1 MKRTGLIAGL
11 LIIALTAGSVI
22 AFGKSYA
29 RDIYT
34 YDCEILEQRPEQLT
48 KFCAD
53 GGVYVYDITWKS
65 WGYNGAEGTGT
76 YSQNLC
82 EPNCAEG
89 KRVEEQVDLYLSGIE
104 NIEGRRVLRYL
115 SVNTQ
120 NGVLLPSGNS
130 YDNWDVAE
138 FAVKMKDFE
147 NND

>member
-1 MKRTGLIAGL
+1 MKRSGLIVGL
-11 LIIALTAGSVI
+11 IIIALTAGSVI

-120 NGVLLPSGNS
+120 NDVLLPSGNS

-138 FAVKMKDFE
+138 FAVNMKDFE

>member
-11 LIIALTAGSVI
+11 IIIALTAGSVL

-53 GGVYVYDITWKS
+53 AGVYVYNIKWER

-76 YSQNLC
+76 YSENLC
-82 EPNCAEG
+82 EPSCAEG
-89 KRVEEQVDLYLSGIE
+89 TRVEEQVDLYLSGIE
-104 NIEGRRVLRYL
+104 VIEGKRVLRYL
-115 SVNTQ
+115 SVNTR
-120 NGVLLPSGNS
+120 NGILLPNGDP

-138 FAVKMKDFE
+138 FAMNMKDYE
-147 NND
+147 NNE

>member
-48 KFCAD
+48 KYCAD
-53 GGVYVYDITWKS
+53 AGVLIYDITWKR

-76 YSQNLC
+76 YSENLC

-89 KRVEEQVDLYLSGIE
+89 ERVEAKVDLYLSGIE
-104 NIEGRRVLRYL
+104 VIDGKRVLRYL
-115 SVNTQ
+115 SANTR
-120 NGVLLPSGNS
+120 NGEVLPNGDT
-130 YDNWDVAE
+130 YVDWDVAE
-138 FAVKMKDFE
+138 FAISMKDFE
-147 NND
+147 SSE

>member
-1 MKRTGLIAGL
+1 MKRSGLIAGL
-11 LIIALTAGSVI
+11 IIIALTAGSVI

-138 FAVKMKDFE
+138 FAVNMKDFE

>member
-1 MKRTGLIAGL
+1 MKRSGLIVGL
-11 LIIALTAGSVI
+11 IIIALTAGSVF

-29 RDIYT
+29 KDIYT

-53 GGVYVYDITWKS
+53 AGVYVYGIKWKS

-89 KRVEEQVDLYLSGIE
+89 TRVEEQVDLYLSGIE
-104 NIEGRRVLRYL
+104 VIEGKRVLRYL
-115 SVNTQ
+115 SVNTR
-120 NGVLLPSGNS
+120 NGALLPNGDS

-138 FAVKMKDFE
+138 FVVKMKEFE
-147 NND
+147 NNG

>member
-1 MKRTGLIAGL
+1 MKRSGLIAGL
-11 LIIALTAGSVI
+11 IIIALTAGSVF

-53 GGVYVYDITWKS
+53 AGVYVYGIKWKS

-89 KRVEEQVDLYLSGIE
+89 TRVEEQVDLYLSGIE
-104 NIEGRRVLRYL
+104 VIGGKRVLRYL
-115 SVNTQ
+115 SVNTR
-120 NGVLLPSGNS
+120 NGALLPNGDS

-138 FAVKMKDFE
+138 FVVKMKEFE
-147 NND
+147 NNG

>member
-1 MKRTGLIAGL
+1 MKRSGLIAGL
-11 LIIALTAGSVI
+11 IIIALTAGSVI

>member
-1 MKRTGLIAGL
+1 MKRSGLIAGL
-11 LIIALTAGSVI
+11 VIIALIACSVL

-34 YDCEILEQRPEQLT
+34 YNCEILEQRPEQLT

-53 GGVYVYDITWKS
+53 GGVYVYDIKWKS

-104 NIEGRRVLRYL
+104 IIEGRRVLRYL
-115 SVNTQ
+115 SVNTL
-120 NGVLLPSGNS
+120 NGALLPSGNS

-138 FAVKMKDFE
+138 FAVMMNK
-147 NND
+147 N

>member
-1 MKRTGLIAGL
+1 MKRSGLIAGL
-11 LIIALTAGSVI
+11 IIIALTAGSVI

-29 RDIYT
+29 RNIYT

-104 NIEGRRVLRYL
+104 NIEGKRVLRYL
-115 SVNTQ
+115 SVNTK

-138 FAVKMKDFE
+138 FAVNMKDFE
-147 NND
+147 KNE

>member
-1 MKRTGLIAGL
+1 MKRSGLIAGL
-11 LIIALTAGSVI
+11 IIIALTAGSVI

-89 KRVEEQVDLYLSGIE
+89 KRVEEQVDLYLSGLE

-138 FAVKMKDFE
+138 FAVNMKDFE

>member
-1 MKRTGLIAGL
+1 MKRSGLIAGL
-11 LIIALTAGSVI
+11 IIIALTAGSVI

-34 YDCEILEQRPEQLT
+34 YDCEILQQRPEQLT

-104 NIEGRRVLRYL
+104 NIEGKRVLRYL
-115 SVNTQ
+115 SVNTK

-138 FAVKMKDFE
+138 FAVNMKDFE
-147 NND
+147 KNE

>member
-1 MKRTGLIAGL
+1 MKRSGLIAGL
-11 LIIALTAGSVI
+11 IIIALTAGSVL

-34 YDCEILEQRPEQLT
+34 YNCELLEQRPEQLT

-53 GGVYVYDITWKS
+53 AGVLVYDIKWKS

-104 NIEGRRVLRYL
+104 IIEGKRVLRFL
-115 SVNTQ
+115 TVNTKD
-120 NGVLLPSGNS
+120 GVLLPNGNP
-130 YDNWDVAE
+130 YDDWDVAE
-138 FAVKMKDFE
+138 FAVKMKE
-147 NND
+147 SESNE

>member
-1 MKRTGLIAGL
+1 MKRSGLIAGL
-11 LIIALTAGSVI
+11 IIIALTAGSVF
-22 AFGKSYA
+22 AFGRSYA

-53 GGVYVYDITWKS
+53 AGVYVYGIKWKS

-89 KRVEEQVDLYLSGIE
+89 TRVEEQVDLYLSGIE
-104 NIEGRRVLRYL
+104 VIGGKRVLRYL
-115 SVNTQ
+115 SVNTR
-120 NGVLLPSGNS
+120 NGALLPNGDS

-138 FAVKMKDFE
+138 FVVKMKEFE
-147 NND
+147 NNG

>member
-1 MKRTGLIAGL
+1 MKRSGLIAGL
-11 LIIALTAGSVI
+11 IIIALTAGSVI

-138 FAVKMKDFE
+138 YVVNMKDFE